1 MAVLL
6 WNVHLEEQP
15 LIDVIRVGRSDGRG
29 VAPRSVARLLRRH
42 INAGRLHRGRQ
53 RHVSNLQGVVLLAGS
68 GVRVPTPLLRVQT
81 VQVHVGLTK
90 VARLLLVC
98 RVPR

>member
-15 LIDVIRVGRSDGRG
+15 LIDVIRVGRG